1 MAWSKGSRT
10 PWKRLVAAWAPR
22 GIRRSGGARSSAS
35 CELGV
40 GWHEAALDQMP
51 RAPAR
56 PCWSRSVGA
65 QVIERGVAGSARPGH
80 VGGCA
85 AGLRGREFQQLDA
98 GRPTVR
104 APRAH
109 PLGLTPRAFHVA
121 VLWARTMVTGAGR
134 SSSWAWGGT
143 GRPAGRTVL
152 PTGRSLPPRQPSDAY
167 RPVPAQRGGEEE
179 EALRTGPSGPRLRLG
194 THAVGSRDG
203 RSLRGS
209 SSSGRPVTLL
219 ESSMLGFLG
228 SVAWPGAPPDAP
240 SCAGR
245 ACWEWHEWRSRDWW
259 ARAVDSSRA
268 TW

>member
-1 MAWSKGSRT
+1 MQGR
-10 PWKRLVAAWAPR
+10 PLVPSARAAVHATVRGLRVIQPFTWA
-22 GIRRSGGARSSAS
+22 
-35 CELGV
+35 
-40 GWHEAALDQMP
+40 
-51 RAPAR
+51 AR
-56 PCWSRSVGA
+56 PCRS
-65 QVIERGVAGSARPGH
+65 SS
-80 VGGCA
+80 
-85 AGLRGREFQQLDA
+85 
-98 GRPTVR
+98 
-104 APRAH
+104 
-109 PLGLTPRAFHVA
+109 
-121 VLWARTMVTGAGR
+121 GAGR